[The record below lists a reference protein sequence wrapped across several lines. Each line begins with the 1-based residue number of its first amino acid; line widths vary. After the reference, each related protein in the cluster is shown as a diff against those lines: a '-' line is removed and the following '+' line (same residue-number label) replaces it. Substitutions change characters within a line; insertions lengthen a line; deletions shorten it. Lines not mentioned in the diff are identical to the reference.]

1 MTDKEITNLKKH
13 LKAGDEVYF
22 INLTREVKA
31 VYVDAIGNDGIH
43 VSYMGTVFLP
53 YETYRNRW
61 FLTERVA
68 REAAGRLG
76 A

>member
-13 LKAGDEVYF
+13 LNVGDEVYVVSM
-22 INLTREVKA
+22 L
-31 VYVDAIGNDGIH
+31 DGIKADRVVSVGNQH
-43 VSYMGTVFLP
+43 VKTCRGLLAYD
-53 YETYRNRW
+53 TYRQNW